1 MLMAE
6 QAIDDEVLTEYNR
19 WSRERQEAYRE
30 LQLLCSNEL
39 FEWLRTQYLS
49 LSRSLFPPL
58 LLLSPSGRQRGRR
71 RPPPS
76 PMPSTLGRAVIS
88 LRIHQVRDRRS
99 ADVHSFFER
108 VRAVE

>member
-49 LSRSLFPPL
+49 LSRSLFPPSSSSSL
-58 LLLSPSGRQRGRR
+58 LPVGREGGVDH
-71 RPPPS
+71 RP
-76 PMPSTLGRAVIS
+76 
-88 LRIHQVRDRRS
+88 LRCLAR
-99 ADVHSFFER
+99 
-108 VRAVE
+108 